1 MIFADGI
8 NILSEKIEDQ
18 MNIAR
23 IKLTGKDPGELDTLC
38 NEIKD
43 VAIKTGVSVSGPIPM
58 PTKKLRVPVMKTP
71 CGDGMHRGGGGGN
84 WETWEM
90 RIHKRIL
97 DVGANDRVLRQI
109 TRIRIPRDINI
120 EIQLTG

>member
-1 MIFADGI
+1 M
-8 NILSEKIEDQ
+8 S
-18 MNIAR
+18 IAR
-23 IKLTGKDPGELDTLC
+23 IKLAGKDPKQLDDIC

-43 VAIKTGVSVSGPIPM
+43 IAVKLGTSVSGPIPL

-97 DVGANDRVLRQI
+97 DVSTNDRVLRQV
-109 TRIRIPRDINI
+109 TRIRIPREVNIAI
-120 EIQLTG
+120 EIMD

>member
-1 MIFADGI
+1 
-8 NILSEKIEDQ
+8 

-23 IKLTGKDPGELDTLC
+23 IKLTGKDPKHLDDVC
-38 NEIKD
+38 SEIKD
-43 VAIKTGVSVSGPIPM
+43 IALKLGTSVSGPMPL
-58 PTKKLRVPVMKTP
+58 PTKRMRIPVMKTP

-120 EIQLTG
+120 EIELTD

>member
-1 MIFADGI
+1 
-8 NILSEKIEDQ
+8 

-23 IKLTGKDPGELDTLC
+23 IKLTGRDPHQLDTLC
-38 NEIKD
+38 KEIKEL
-43 VAIKTGVSVSGPIPM
+43 AEKLGTSVSGPIPL
-58 PTKKLRVPVMKTP
+58 PTKRLKVPVMKTP

-97 DVGANDRVLRQI
+97 DIGANDRVLRQI
-109 TRIRIPRDINI
+109 TRINIPRDIDI
-120 EIQLTG
+120 QIQLTD

>member
-1 MIFADGI
+1 
-8 NILSEKIEDQ
+8 

-23 IKLTGKDPGELDTLC
+23 IKLTGQDPKQLDTIC
-38 NEIKD
+38 AEIKD
-43 VAIKTGVSVSGPIPM
+43 IAVKLGSSVSGPIPM

-97 DVGANDRVLRQI
+97 DVGTNDRVLRQI
-109 TRIRIPRDINI
+109 TRIRIPKDVNI
-120 EIQLTG
+120 EMVLKD